1 MPKNERADLEK
12 QFNEA
17 KNSPPPADQPT
28 SAGVWQPYFGGREPD
43 DGPET
48 GVPIEQLQSLL
59 EKLTVTPANFN
70 LHKKLERIMERRRKM
85 ANLEEPL
92 DWAAAEA
99 LAFATLAQDGHPV
112 RLSGQDS
119 ERGTFSQR
127 HAVLH
132 DVVDGHQYKIFDG
145 LGLRQAKVDIVN
157 SPLCETGTLGFEY
170 GYSLDYPEAL
180 VAWEAQYGD
189 FVNAAQVIIDQFITS
204 AEDKWRRLSGVV
216 MLLPHAFEGKGPE
229 HSSARLERFLFEAAE
244 DNIQIVNPSTP
255 AQYFH
260 VLRRQVMRSW
270 RKPLVVL
277 TPKSLLR
284 HPSVTSPMA
293 DLTTGRFRR
302 ILADTR
308 QNPVET
314 SGVLLSSG
322 KMYFDLIEAREKQ
335 KRNDVAI
342 LRVEQF
348 YPLRDEVLANAL
360 IPYSTQTPV
369 IWVQEEPENMGAW
382 AYWKHR
388 YCHRFLD
395 RYPLSFVARTP
406 SASPATGSGAAHN
419 REHDE
424 LITRAFRLLL

>member
-1 MPKNERADLEK
+1 A
-12 QFNEA
+12 
-17 KNSPPPADQPT
+17 PA
-28 SAGVWQPYFGGREPD
+28 GFWQPYFGGSEPD
-43 DGPET
+43 EGPET
-48 GVPIEQLQSLL
+48 GVPIERLKSLL
-59 EKLTVTPANFN
+59 ERLAHIPDGFR
-70 LHKKLERIMERRRKM
+70 LHKKLHKTIERRQKM
-85 ANLEEPL
+85 AKGEEPI
-92 DWAAAEA
+92 DWSAAEA
-99 LAFATLAQDGHPV
+99 LAFASLAVEGHPV

-132 DVVDGHQYKIFDG
+132 DVVDNHKYHIFNHLADD
-145 LGLRQAKVDIVN
+145 QARVDIIN

-260 VLRRQVMRSW
+260 VLRRQVKRTW

-284 HPSVTSPMA
+284 HPNVVSP
-293 DLTTGRFRR
+293 LSELSTNERFHR
-302 ILADTR
+302 ILPDIR
-308 QNPVET
+308 HNPLET
-314 SGVLLSSG
+314 SGVL
-322 KMYFDLIEAREKQ
+322 
-335 KRNDVAI
+335 
-342 LRVEQF
+342 
-348 YPLRDEVLANAL
+348 
-360 IPYSTQTPV
+360 
-369 IWVQEEPENMGAW
+369 
-382 AYWKHR
+382 
-388 YCHRFLD
+388 
-395 RYPLSFVARTP
+395 
-406 SASPATGSGAAHN
+406 
-419 REHDE
+419 
-424 LITRAFRLLL
+424 